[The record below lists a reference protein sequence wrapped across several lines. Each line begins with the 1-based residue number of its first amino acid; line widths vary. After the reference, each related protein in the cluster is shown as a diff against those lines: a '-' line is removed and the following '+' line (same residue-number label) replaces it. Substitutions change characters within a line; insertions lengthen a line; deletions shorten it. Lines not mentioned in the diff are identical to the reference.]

1 MAAFGVGAV
10 VFMNFN
16 LKLNS
21 VGFYQ
26 LSKLACIPFIVAYN
40 YIFECKKTP
49 FLTLCSLACLLVG
62 LTLFT
67 VNDVQLN
74 LLGSII
80 AVIAV
85 SCVSVFQTKTGSK
98 QKQFSV
104 NGSALQHATALA
116 QFVLAGICALSIE
129 THGEISI
136 FDHAFSSVEIVLI
149 IITGFIA
156 VSVNVC
162 SFGLIG
168 KTSPI
173 TYQVVGHMKSI
184 LIFVFGLIMFPPNG
198 TETRAQFIKKI
209 AGLVIAMVGVIW
221 YTWLEMKQKETMPL
235 PTPIPMPPEPDGG
248 VLHEVKFQ
256 VSQ

>member
-1 MAAFGVGAV
+1 MGSSGVGAV

-26 LSKLACIPFIVAYN
+26 LSKLSCIPFIVIYN
-40 YIFECKKTP
+40 YFFEGKTTP
-49 FLTLCSLACLLVG
+49 LRTLCSLALLLVG

-74 LLGSII
+74 LLGS
-80 AVIAV
+80 VIALIGV

-104 NGSALQHATALA
+104 NGPALQHATALP
-116 QFVLAGICALSIE
+116 QFLLAGMCALAIE

-136 FDHAFSSVEIVLI
+136 LGHAFSGVEVVLI

-168 KTSPI
+168 KTSAI
-173 TYQVVGHMKSI
+173 AYQVVGHMKSI
-184 LIFVFGLIMFPPNG
+184 LIFVFGLIMFPPNE
-198 TETRAQFIKKI
+198 TETRAQFVKKI

-221 YTWLEMKQKETMPL
+221 YTSLEVKQKEGK
-235 PTPIPMPPEPDGG
+235 PPVLEIKKPAEDE
-248 VLHEVKFQ
+248 VLHDVKFEP
-256 VSQ
+256 SHS